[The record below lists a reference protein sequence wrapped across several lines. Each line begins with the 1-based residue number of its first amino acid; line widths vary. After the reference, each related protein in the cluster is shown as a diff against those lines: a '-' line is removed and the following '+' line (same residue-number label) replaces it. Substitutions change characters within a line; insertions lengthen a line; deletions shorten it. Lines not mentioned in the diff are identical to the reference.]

1 MSKTQAETVIKN
13 IIREIVQECTTRGQ
27 IVSETLVAFTVKAIV
42 LDPDNQFHVDRQLT
56 KDDVQKLIKLCVDRL
71 LDVRSPSLDTIKM
84 QVYFDM
90 NYTTR
95 SEFLEEHRRVLE
107 SRLQPVIREITDSRA
122 KTKEDL
128 ESLYRKIV
136 SAILLRSGLGSPTDI
151 SVVRE
156 ATAALQ
162 SVFPPIELGTFM
174 AMSKRDK
181 ERQMIELSH
190 IVTGIRLFNKECGKG
205 GEGIDDLPAIL
216 NQAVPA
222 TTEEIDKV
230 IDHTLKCSNRYTAI
244 LENNQSEM
252 FGNYQ
257 RKVLTDALVN
267 VRQHEICLKTLLHDI
282 INCAKNVENLQIQL
296 AQRLDQLK
304 STVQSKTAIP
314 TAQVYPQFIQLATIW
329 IGFQD
334 ELVLISV
341 LSNVLYNLE
350 PFAMNHRQIFNE
362 EFILPFLTN
371 ITVKSD
377 AERINERDSERIM
390 QTDLET
396 FEWLFPETTLN
407 FEKLNLA
414 FKGFCTNSLA
424 QDNFL
429 LLPSNTNVGVLQY
442 NNNFY
447 AFSSQESAHEFVS
460 NIAANLTR
468 IINVAKR
475 NPELIQLLEMHNQ
488 FRTISQY
495 GDQQKLIQKPI
506 IKSDMGSQ
514 TDTHILDHN
523 MVKDYEWNEWELR
536 RKALKMTNLRTKVT
550 HSIQTD
556 FSNYR
561 RDNVTQ
567 TWQLKDH
574 NTQTK
579 VDSYTNVPNPK
590 VFLAGLRG
598 VPREQDGTFNKTEMR
613 KIDLTV
619 DVNQK

>member
-1 MSKTQAETVIKN
+1 M
-13 IIREIVQECTTRGQ
+13 
-27 IVSETLVAFTVKAIV
+27 
-42 LDPDNQFHVDRQLT
+42 
-56 KDDVQKLIKLCVDRL
+56 DRL

-181 ERQMIELSH
+181 ERQMIELTH

-230 IDHTLKCSNRYTAI
+230 IDYTLKCSNRYTAI
-244 LENNQSEM
+244 LEDNDSDV
-252 FGNYQ
+252 FGSYP
-257 RKVLTDALVN
+257 RKMLTDALVN

-282 INCAKNVENLQIQL
+282 INCAKNVESLQIQL

-362 EFILPFLTN
+362 EFLLPFLTK

-377 AERINERDSERIM
+377 MERIRERDNERVNQNE
-390 QTDLET
+390 LES

-414 FKGFCTNSLA
+414 FKGFCANSLS

-442 NNNFY
+442 SNNFY
-447 AFSSQESAHEFVS
+447 VFSS
-460 NIAANLTR
+460 
-468 IINVAKR
+468 
-475 NPELIQLLEMHNQ
+475 
-488 FRTISQY
+488 
-495 GDQQKLIQKPI
+495 
-506 IKSDMGSQ
+506 
-514 TDTHILDHN
+514 
-523 MVKDYEWNEWELR
+523 
-536 RKALKMTNLRTKVT
+536 RKAAYEF
-550 HSIQTD
+550 IQNI
-556 FSNYR
+556 S
-561 RDNVTQ
+561 
-567 TWQLKDH
+567 
-574 NTQTK
+574 
-579 VDSYTNVPNPK
+579 
-590 VFLAGLRG
+590 A
-598 VPREQDGTFNKTEMR
+598 
-613 KIDLTV
+613 
-619 DVNQK
+619 